1 MARVIFDGLTIEQA
15 RQFAHWF
22 EGQGEQDIVVWFEC
36 QDPPIDPPRTNMKAK
51 PRWMEEQGEDVIVHC
66 CT

>member
-15 RQFAHWF
+15 RHFARWF
-22 EGQGEQDIVVWFEC
+22 EAQGEQDIVVWFEC
-36 QDPPIDPPRTNMKAK
+36 QDPPINPPRTDMKAK
-51 PRWMEEQGEDVIVHC
+51 PRWMEEQEHDIVVHC